1 FRVLNDPSTVRSD
14 WPIRSPDV
22 RSRTC
27 QCSANGYV
35 SATSRM
41 RCSNRFKF
49 CVICSTQGYVVLRRR
64 ELPINI
70 ANFAWYERYASLNH
84 ATCCC
89 WMVQSHNHAESWNI
103 VPALTGTDAPSA
115 STVGL
120 DTNKASPVRLLRGPA
135 RLCNV
140 SRILVL

>member
-1 FRVLNDPSTVRSD
+1 MTPACTPSLSSGLITYPVVRLSFSDFTNARHANNTLTFRVLNDPSTVRSD
-14 WPIRSPDV
+14 WPTRSPDV

-64 ELPINI
+64 EFPINI
-70 ANFAWYERYASLNH
+70 ANLASYEWEARLQH
-84 ATCCC
+84 ATCRYR
-89 WMVQSHNHAESWNI
+89 MVQSHNQSESWI
-103 VPALTGTDAPSA
+103 YFQH
-115 STVGL
+115 
-120 DTNKASPVRLLRGPA
+120 
-135 RLCNV
+135 
-140 SRILVL
+140 